1 MPKKPEIPNFELKN
15 CYIPQKKAQ
24 NIYNKDST
32 RRSNISPKKL
42 KKFQFFYFSPKAQ
55 GPLKIFEIQYSE
67 IFKKD
72 SKNGFFGTSQVLNGT
87 KS

>member
-1 MPKKPEIPNFELKN
+1 MPKKAIILNFELKN
-15 CYIPQKKAQ
+15 FYMPQKKAE

-32 RRSNISPKKL
+32 RKVIFLTKKIE
-42 KKFQFFYFSPKAQ
+42 FFRFFHFSPKAK
-55 GPLKIFEIQYSE
+55 GPLKIFDIQYSE
-67 IFKKD
+67 IFKKN